1 MDNKVKRLIVS
12 NKNEK
17 AKGDSRVYIHLKH
30 FIEDNKKY
38 FYLELISS
46 AWHEGFFIPLSH
58 VKEDGRV
65 SSLNMLPLHHDKLG
79 FNLEEIWRN
88 QGISLYKFL
97 NDNEEKNQLK
107 RKEDFALAVSKFM
120 YVFLDIPF
128 EKMMQLL
135 NWIYN
140 SNYAYFNSKPL
151 LLLTFELESE
161 Y

>member
-1 MDNKVKRLIVS
+1 
-12 NKNEK
+12 
-17 AKGDSRVYIHLKH
+17 
-30 FIEDNKKY
+30 
-38 FYLELISS
+38 
-46 AWHEGFFIPLSH
+46 
-58 VKEDGRV
+58 
-65 SSLNMLPLHHDKLG
+65 MLPLHHDKLG

-128 EKMMQLL
+128 DKMMQLL

-151 LLLTFELESE
+151 LLLTFELECE
-161 Y
+161 